1 MNYWTLVGTLDN
13 WKIGIEKGVWG
24 VRERARPLWGKV
36 QPGDKVVFYAVKTG
50 VIGYGTVEGKF
61 ESKELLWPEEKERG
75 EPIWPLRLKIR
86 VEKVYKEPKKKPDKM
101 LVGFPINKLDPETFR
116 EVAGESAK

>member
-13 WKIGIEKGVWG
+13 WKIGIERGIWG

-50 VIGYGTVEGKF
+50 VLGYGTVEGKF
-61 ESKELLWPEEKERG
+61 ESRELLWPEEKEKG
-75 EPIWPLRLKIR
+75 EPIWPMRLKIR
-86 VEKVYKEPKKKPDKM
+86 VEKVYREPKKKPDKM
-101 LVGFPINKLDPETFR
+101 LVGFPINKLDPETFE
-116 EVAGESAK
+116 EVAGER

>member
-13 WKIGIEKGVWG
+13 WMIGIERGVWG
-24 VRERARPLWGKV
+24 VRERARPLWGRV
-36 QPGDKVVFYAVKTG
+36 QPGDKVVFYAIKTG
-50 VIGYGTVEGKF
+50 VLGYGTVEGKF
-61 ESKELLWPEEKERG
+61 ESGELLWPEERERG

-86 VEKVYKEPKKKPDKM
+86 VEKVFREPKKKPAKM

-116 EVAGESAK
+116 ELSENQ